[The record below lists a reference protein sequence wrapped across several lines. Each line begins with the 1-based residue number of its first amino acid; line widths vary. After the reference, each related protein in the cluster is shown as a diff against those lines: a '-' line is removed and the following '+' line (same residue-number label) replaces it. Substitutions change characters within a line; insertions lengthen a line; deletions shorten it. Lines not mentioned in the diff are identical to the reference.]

1 MCTSIP
7 GLFILMVLLIRYLLT
22 DFSKERI
29 RKIIL
34 IVCLFIGARN
44 PIIQIR
50 KAAIHRPN
58 DHYKEES
65 LQDCTDVENLEIPN
79 AMKYQYYTY
88 NPDNTI
94 FYKYIMRK

>member
-58 DHYKEES
+58 DYYKEES